1 MNKKILNNLTK
12 YKKLVFSGAL
22 SVLAVASFGF
32 SPMASAQT
40 ILFIDESSIS
50 QEPQPDG
57 TVVGKK
63 GLAIY
68 SAGDFKLTVKDTRL
82 AANSTCD
89 FRIKAVEAADAD
101 VAKGYDAL
109 TQSYL
114 SSETT
119 GATYNATDKVWRVP
133 FANATAGAN
142 IKLAAN
148 KQALIDYNL
157 EIRCTS
163 GGKIYGRDQKIN
175 FKFGAY
181 SITAISAT

>member
-1 MNKKILNNLTK
+1 MNKKILNSLTK
-12 YKKLVFSGAL
+12 YKKLAFSSAL
-22 SVLAVASFGF
+22 SAIAIASFGF
-32 SPMASAQT
+32 SPVVSAQT
-40 ILFIDESSIS
+40 ILFIDESQIA

-57 TVVGKK
+57 TVAGKK

-82 AANSTCD
+82 VSGSTCD

-101 VAKGYDAL
+101 ATKGYDAL

-114 SSETT
+114 SSDT
-119 GATYNATDKVWRVP
+119 ASASYNATAKAWRVP

-148 KQALIDYNL
+148 KQGFIDYNL
-157 EIRCTS
+157 EVRCTS
-163 GGKIYGRDQKIN
+163 AGKIYGRDQKIN

-181 SITAISAT
+181 SITAISAS